1 MDDKGGKCMEEYTE
15 SDKKKIE
22 KKISQGYELV
32 EIVVKKKDR
41 YAILQ
46 KNEEYI
52 AVKLSKKK
60 QE

>member
-1 MDDKGGKCMEEYTE
+1 MDDKEGKCMEEYTE

>member
-1 MDDKGGKCMEEYTE
+1 MEYTE

-22 KKISQGYELV
+22 KKLNEGYELI

-41 YAILQ
+41 YAIFQ
-46 KNEEYI
+46 KNEEYV

-60 QE
+60 EQ

>member
-1 MDDKGGKCMEEYTE
+1 MEEYTE

-60 QE
+60 QV

>member
-1 MDDKGGKCMEEYTE
+1 MEYTE

-22 KKISQGYELV
+22 KKLSEGYELI

-41 YAILQ
+41 YAIFQ
-46 KNEEYI
+46 KNEEYV

-60 QE
+60 EQ